1 MTKLLDRA
9 IARARTL
16 SPAAQDELADVLLRL
31 AGDDEA
37 VYQLG
42 PDEKTSFAH
51 SLAQAERGE
60 FASDEQ
66 IRAIWSKH
74 GF

>member
-16 SPAAQDELADVLLRL
+16 PPEAQDELADVLLRL

-37 VYQLG
+37 VYLLS
-42 PDEKTSFAH
+42 PDEKASFAQ
-51 SLAQAERGE
+51 SRAQAERGE